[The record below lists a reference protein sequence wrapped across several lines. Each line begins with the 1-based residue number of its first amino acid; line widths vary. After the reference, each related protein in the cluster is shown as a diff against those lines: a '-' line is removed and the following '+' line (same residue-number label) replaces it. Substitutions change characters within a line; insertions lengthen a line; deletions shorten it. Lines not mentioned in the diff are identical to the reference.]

1 MHPRKARGVDLAFEM
16 PEKITIRG
24 NLPGGGNDVAEIL
37 VASMPSFLVMKG
49 MALEDRLKEKDVW
62 DIYYCVQYYPGGVD
76 ALIKE
81 LYSLLGNSLVQE
93 ALSNIAEKFS
103 TPSAV
108 GPTHIANFDEIEDA
122 AERELIQRDAYE
134 RINYLLVAL
143 GIELNENG
151 TKS

>member
-1 MHPRKARGVDLAFEM
+1 MGYLF
-16 PEKITIRG
+16 
-24 NLPGGGNDVAEIL
+24 
-37 VASMPSFLVMKG
+37 
-49 MALEDRLKEKDVW
+49 
-62 DIYYCVQYYPGGVD
+62 CVQNYPGGVD
-76 ALIKE
+76 ELIEE
-81 LYSLLGNSLVQE
+81 LRPMLGQSLVQE

>member
-1 MHPRKARGVDLAFEM
+1 M
-16 PEKITIRG
+16 
-24 NLPGGGNDVAEIL
+24 
-37 VASMPSFLVMKG
+37 
-49 MALEDRLKEKDVW
+49 
-62 DIYYCVQYYPGGVD
+62 
-76 ALIKE
+76 
-81 LYSLLGNSLVQE
+81 LGQSLVQE

-108 GPTHIANFDEIEDA
+108 GPTHIVNFDEIEDA